1 MSGLTLHKANFSN
14 SDLSMADFSGC
25 DLTDSIF
32 DNADLSGANFKYS
45 ILKNCSFNNA
55 DLSNADMSGAD
66 LTGADFTNADISIC
80 NFTNATISQTTFFN
94 VRNAANVSGKDK
106 HRYYSM
112 PNGAIPDGPAGFRD
126 IVENVI
132 VDISGQNLA
141 INSRGH
147 TGNDGPPEAT
157 HPDIDASCYS
167 NFSY

>member
-1 MSGLTLHKANFSN
+1 MLKEFVEIYFNLFSEKN
-14 SDLSMADFSGC
+14 
-25 DLTDSIF
+25 IEQI
-32 DNADLSGANFKYS
+32 ADL
-45 ILKNCSFNNA
+45 
-55 DLSNADMSGAD
+55 LSENIT
-66 LTGADFTNADISIC
+66 LCYWEI
-80 NFTNATISQTTFFN
+80 
-94 VRNAANVSGKDK
+94 NVSGKDK